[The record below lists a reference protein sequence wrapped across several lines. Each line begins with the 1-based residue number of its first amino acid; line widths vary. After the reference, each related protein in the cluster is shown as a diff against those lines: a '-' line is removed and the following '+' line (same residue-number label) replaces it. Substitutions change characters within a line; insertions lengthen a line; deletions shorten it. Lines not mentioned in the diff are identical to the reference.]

1 MSDEW
6 VVVKVAPDQILAEMW
21 VDLLRDEGVPAQ
33 IRPSDAVSFLG
44 VSGIS
49 CRVLVPEARLVEAEA
64 ILARPL
70 EDETE
75 GGRGNGV
82 TP

>member
-1 MSDEW
+1 MI
-6 VVVKVAPDQILAEMW
+6 VKVAPDQLLAEMW

-44 VSGIS
+44 VSGMS
-49 CRVLVPEARLVEAEA
+49 CRVLVPEARLGEAEA
-64 ILARPL
+64 ILASQL

-75 GGRGNGV
+75 AGDGDGV